1 MKVVRIDDA
10 ENYEPEKDWKRI
22 SLCGECDISVE
33 HFVKPPGH
41 ASPDHSHPNSQ
52 VLIVLEGKLVIIT
65 GKDGEQ
71 ELGAGDAAY
80 IPGEEMHIVKNPLDV
95 PSKGIDIFVPGR
107 SFDFWTKRKAQDCK
121 ED

>member
-1 MKVVRIDDA
+1 MKVVRIADA

-41 ASPDHSHPNSQ
+41 SSPDHNHPNSQ

-65 GKDGEQ
+65 EKDGEQ
-71 ELGAGDAAY
+71 ELGVGDAAY
-80 IPGEEMHIVKNPLDV
+80 IPGDEMHIVKNPLDI

-107 SFDFWTKRKAQDCK
+107 SFDFWTKRKAAECTD
-121 ED
+121 D

>member
-1 MKVVRIDDA
+1 MKVVHIAEA

-52 VLIVLEGKLVIIT
+52 VLVVLEGKLVIT
-65 GKDGEQ
+65 TEKDGEQ
-71 ELGAGDAAY
+71 ELGVDELFYLPVDCGCSLYLGARAHFKTAPLHADLSGDPRCLA
-80 IPGEEMHIVKNPLDV
+80 
-95 PSKGIDIFVPGR
+95 
-107 SFDFWTKRKAQDCK
+107 
-121 ED
+121 